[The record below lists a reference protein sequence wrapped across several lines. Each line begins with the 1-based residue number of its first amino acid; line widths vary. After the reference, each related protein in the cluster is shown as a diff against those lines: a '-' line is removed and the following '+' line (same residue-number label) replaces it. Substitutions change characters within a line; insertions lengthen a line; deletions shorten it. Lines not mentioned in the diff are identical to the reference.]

1 MRRGCEEETAQR
13 GVQGADCDGGAIRRE
28 DPGLTVVGVR
38 HPSDDDQHLEAG
50 ADEAS
55 ERVVCAWL
63 AALQLASADVV
74 EIRRVTG

>member
-1 MRRGCEEETAQR
+1 M
-13 GVQGADCDGGAIRRE
+13 GVKRKQHSAEFKARVAVAALSGEKNGR
-28 DPGLTVVGVR
+28 TVVGVR